1 MIKKKKNAQQRSG
14 TLSSCKSLN
23 GFRSFATQ
31 NTQELMVHSMSKGL
45 MAVNGNHVEKKK
57 NWQLCCCQHT
67 LRFAHI

>member
-1 MIKKKKNAQQRSG
+1 M
-14 TLSSCKSLN
+14 
-23 GFRSFATQ
+23 
-31 NTQELMVHSMSKGL
+31 HSMSKGL